1 MGVRLLMALLL
12 ALCGETAICANAEA
26 SELDEAKSQAATR
39 VAANKPECQAFD
51 KLKRAA
57 ARLEAKTSGS
67 MSHNFGLAG
76 NIQIADASAP
86 AATAGSKPADK
97 PADKGTAAAAKAA
110 DKSTSPA
117 AKPGALDNPAFTAAL
132 NKGIGLFN
140 KNKADEAI
148 VEFLKA
154 LELSPNNT
162 AVRNWMGAAYQR
174 MNKHDKAVEIYEQV
188 VELDPIYAEAHNNLA
203 FSYQQLQDYEKAEN
217 EYKRALELK
226 PGFVEARFNL
236 ACVLQLEKKNDE
248 AITELENVLKMDP
261 QRTECYLHIGD
272 IAKDKKD
279 YDKALSFYNKAMAE
293 VKKAGKK
300 DPQGMANILCKLSLI
315 DKAKGDKDKC
325 KEGLEKVLDID
336 PANYDALLNLGIC
349 TFEEKDFSAS
359 LNYLSKALERNPYD
373 AAVHFWLG
381 RYFFALDSLKS
392 SIKQFEDCLKCDA
405 TEHQLPECEEW
416 LDKAK
421 KKQQSF

>member
-1 MGVRLLMALLL
+1 MGVRLFMALLL
-12 ALCGETAICANAEA
+12 AMSGETAISTIANA
-26 SELDEAKSQAATR
+26 SELDEAKSQKATAR
-39 VAANKPECQAFD
+39 TSGTLTNKPDCLNFD
-51 KLKRAA
+51 KYKLAQAASSADKNAGAVAKPSDKASNAA
-57 ARLEAKTSGS
+57 A
-67 MSHNFGLAG
+67 
-76 NIQIADASAP
+76 
-86 AATAGSKPADK
+86 KPADK
-97 PADKGTAAAAKAA
+97 SAG
-110 DKSTSPA
+110 SPS
-117 AKPGALDNPAFTAAL
+117 AKPGDLDNPAFTAAL

-140 KNKADEAI
+140 KNKSDEAI

-154 LELSPNNT
+154 LELNPNNT

-188 VELDPIYAEAHNNLA
+188 IELDPNYSEAHNNLG

-248 AITELENVLKMDP
+248 AIGEFENVLKMEP
-261 QRTECYLHIGD
+261 TRTECYLHIGD
-272 IAKDKKD
+272 IAKDNKD
-279 YDKALSFYNKAMAE
+279 YDKALSFYNKALAE
-293 VKKAGKK
+293 AKKAGKK
-300 DPQGMANILCKLSLI
+300 DPQGMADILCKISLI
-315 DKAKGDKDKC
+315 DKEKGDKDKC

-336 PANYDALLNLGIC
+336 PANYLALLNLGIC
-349 TFEEKDFSAS
+349 SFEEKDFSAS

-381 RYFFALDSLKS
+381 RYFFSLDSAKS
-392 SIKQFEDCLKCDA
+392 AIKQFEDCLKCDA
-405 TEHQLPECEEW
+405 TEHSFPECQEW